1 MSTLST
7 RSGLRTFTAII
18 TALFALVLLGGGGW
32 LAVLGGSYYYVV
44 SGLVL
49 LITAIL
55 LARRSTAAIWLYAL
69 LMLGTV
75 VWGLW
80 ETGTDFWALV
90 PRLDILGLLGIWL
103 LIPAVTRGIGAGLKG
118 SKIFLSATLALAI
131 AVLVYSIFNDPQ
143 EIDGSIASAQPA
155 QAAPVEGVDPADWPA
170 YGRTQSGTRYSPL
183 SQINESNVKDLQVA
197 WTFRSGESKQENDS
211 GETTNELTPIKI
223 GDNMY
228 ICTMHQILVAL
239 DPATGKEKWR
249 FDPKLKSEP
258 SFQHLT
264 CRGVAYYDQ
273 ANTTEFAASLAGKTP
288 AQTSCPRKV
297 FLPVNDGRLFAINAD
312 NGERCADFANNGEL
326 DLLHMQPYTYP
337 GGLEPTSPPV
347 VTGTTVIIGGSVTDN
362 FSVHEPSG
370 AIRGYDVNTGEL
382 QWIFDTGAE
391 DPNAIPTDGETLVNN
406 SPNAWAPL
414 AYDAKAD
421 VVYIPTGNPTPDI
434 WGGNRTKVMERYA
447 ASIVAL
453 NGSTGKLVWSFQTT
467 HHDLWDMDVP
477 SQPTLADVKM
487 QSGEV
492 VPAVYVPTKAG
503 DLFVLDRRDGKPIV
517 PVTEV
522 PVPQGAAEGDWVSN
536 TQPRSALN
544 LTPIQTL
551 TDKNM
556 WGATMF
562 DQLMCRVIF
571 KRLSYKG
578 QYTPPSEQGTLVF
591 PGNLGVFEW
600 GGISVNPDRQIA
612 LMNPMALPF
621 VSKLIPRGPNNPMW
635 PQEGARGTGTEQGI
649 QPQYG
654 VPFGVELN
662 AFLSPLGLPC
672 KEPAWGYV
680 AGVDMNTHEV
690 VWRKRIGTIRD
701 SLQGLQLPPLKIG
714 VPMLG
719 GPISTAGN
727 VMFIAGTQDNY
738 IRAYNVTN
746 GDKLWEARLPAGGQ
760 ATPMTYEADGKQYVV
775 IMAGGHASFGTKMGD
790 YLIAYALPSTKGNNE

>member
-1 MSTLST
+1 MMSNG
-7 RSGLRTFTAII
+7 SGSRNVSVVIA
-18 TALFALVLLGGGGW
+18 ALF
-32 LAVLGGSYYYVV
+32 
-44 SGLVL
+44 GLVL
-49 LITAIL
+49 LIGGVWLATLGGSLYYLVAGVVL
-55 LARRSTAAIWLYAL
+55 LVIAGMLGRRSTAGIWLYAL
-69 LMLGTV
+69 LMIATV
-75 VWGLW
+75 IWGLW
-80 ETGTDFWALV
+80 EAGTDFWALV
-90 PRLDILGLLGIWL
+90 PRLDILGVLGLWL
-103 LIPAVTRGIGAGLKG
+103 LIPAATRGVGPDAKRSRGVLA
-118 SKIFLSATLALAI
+118 LTLAFAI
-131 AVLVYSIFNDPQ
+131 AVLIYSIFNDPQ
-143 EIDGSIASAQPA
+143 EINGSLAATQPPKP
-155 QAAPVEGVDPADWPA
+155 QPVAGVNDADWPA
-170 YGRTQSGTRYSPL
+170 YGRTQAGTRYSPL
-183 SQINESNVKDLQVA
+183 SQINDSNVKDLQVA
-197 WTFRSGESKQENDS
+197 WTFRSGEGKTDKDS
-211 GETTNELTPIKI
+211 GETTNELTPIKV
-223 GDNMY
+223 GDNMF
-228 ICTMHQILVAL
+228 ICTTHQILVAL

-249 FDPKLKSEP
+249 FDPQLQSEP

-273 ANTTEFAASLAGKTP
+273 ANTTEFAASLANVAP
-288 AQTSCPRKV
+288 AQTACPRKV

-312 NGERCADFANNGEL
+312 NGQRCSDFAENGEL
-326 DLLHMQPYTYP
+326 DLKHMHPYTYP

-347 VTGTTVIIGGSVTDN
+347 VTGTTIVIGGSVTDN
-362 FSVHEPSG
+362 LSVHEPSG
-370 AIRGYDVNTGEL
+370 ALRGYDVNTGAL
-382 QWIFDTGAE
+382 RWIFDTGAE
-391 DPNAIPTDGETLVNN
+391 DPNAMPGEGQTLVNN

-414 AYDAKAD
+414 AYDAQSD

-434 WGGNRTKVMERYA
+434 WGGNRTPVMERYA
-447 ASIVAL
+447 SSIVAL
-453 NGSTGKLVWSFQTT
+453 NASTGKLAWSFQTT

-477 SQPTLADVKM
+477 AQPTLAQVKTKA
-487 QSGEV
+487 GE

-503 DLFVLDRRDGKPIV
+503 NLFVLDRRDGKPIV
-517 PVTEV
+517 PVTEM
-522 PVPQGAAEGDWVSN
+522 PVPAGEAAPGDRVSP

-551 TDKNM
+551 ADKDM

-600 GGISVNPDRQIA
+600 GGISVNPDRQVA

-621 VSKLIPRGPNNPMW
+621 VSKLIPRGPNNPLW
-635 PQEGARGTGTEQGI
+635 PKEGLTGAGTGTELGI

-654 VPFGVELN
+654 VPYGVEIN

-680 AGVDMNTHEV
+680 AGVNMENHEV

-701 SLQGLQLPPLKIG
+701 SLKGIQLPPLKIG

-738 IRAYNVTN
+738 IRGYNVTN
-746 GDKLWEARLPAGGQ
+746 GDLLWQARLPAGGQ
-760 ATPMTYEADGKQYVV
+760 ATPMTYEANGKQYLV
-775 IMAGGHASFGTKMGD
+775 IMAGGHGSFGTQMGD
-790 YLIAYALPSTKGNNE
+790 YLIAYALPK